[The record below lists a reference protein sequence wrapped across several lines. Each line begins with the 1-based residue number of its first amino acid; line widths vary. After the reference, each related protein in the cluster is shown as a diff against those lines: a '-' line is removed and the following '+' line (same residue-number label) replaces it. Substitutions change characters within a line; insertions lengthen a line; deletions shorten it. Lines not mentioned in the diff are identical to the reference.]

1 MHLPTIQLTSQ
12 VSMLLSKGALRLQ
25 PGQWVAGEKGIGR
38 YLRTDHR
45 TGTTY
50 VSWVR
55 PGDDWT
61 TQSQRFHRAHEGVCR
76 QVCLALRGAEAG
88 APAAT
93 GAMSLLPRLFPDGR
107 GQRVIRPRPCNAPVR
122 ADDAQGHADFF
133 VGHGLGV

>member
-1 MHLPTIQLTSQ
+1 
-12 VSMLLSKGALRLQ
+12 MLLSKGALRLQ

-61 TQSQRFHRAHEGVCR
+61 TQSQRFHRAMCEGVCR

-88 APAAT
+88 APAA
-93 GAMSLLPRLFPDGR
+93 SVRFPLPRKRKP
-107 GQRVIRPRPCNAPVR
+107 VIRRDLVTLLVG
-122 ADDAQGHADFF
+122 DDAQGHADFSS
-133 VGHGLGV
+133 VMALGYEAT

>member
-1 MHLPTIQLTSQ
+1 MRFLPTIQLTSQ
-12 VSMLLSKGALRLQ
+12 VSMLLSKEALQLQ

-61 TQSQRFHRAHEGVCR
+61 TQSQRFHRACMKGYVGKYASRYEGLKPARPGDRSSRFSSRVEEN
-76 QVCLALRGAEAG
+76 RGHS
-88 APAAT
+88 AAT
-93 GAMSLLPRLFPDGR
+93 L
-107 GQRVIRPRPCNAPVR
+107 
-122 ADDAQGHADFF
+122 
-133 VGHGLGV
+133 

>member
-1 MHLPTIQLTSQ
+1 MQYLPTIQLTSQ
-12 VSMLLSKGALRLQ
+12 VSMLLSKGGLNLQ

-61 TQSQRFHRAHEGVCR
+61 TQSQRFHRACVKGYVGKYASRYEGLKPAR
-76 QVCLALRGAEAG
+76 LGGRRLGSRSPPPSSNIEEGG
-88 APAAT
+88 GYSAAT
-93 GAMSLLPRLFPDGR
+93 S
-107 GQRVIRPRPCNAPVR
+107 
-122 ADDAQGHADFF
+122 
-133 VGHGLGV
+133 

>member
-1 MHLPTIQLTSQ
+1 
-12 VSMLLSKGALRLQ
+12 MLLSKGALRLQ

-61 TQSQRFHRAHEGVCR
+61 TQSQRFHRACMKGYVGKYASRYEG
-76 QVCLALRGAEAG
+76 LK
-88 APAAT
+88 PARLGGRRLGQPDA
-93 GAMSLLPRLFPDGR
+93 AAVRPCPLPRWKR
-107 GQRVIRPRPCNAPVR
+107 AEVIRRPT
-122 ADDAQGHADFF
+122 
-133 VGHGLGV
+133 L

>member
-1 MHLPTIQLTSQ
+1 
-12 VSMLLSKGALRLQ
+12 MLLSKGALHLQ

-61 TQSQRFHRAHEGVCR
+61 TQSQRFHRACVKGYVGKYASRYEGLKPAR
-76 QVCLALRGAEAG
+76 PKGRRLRDPLPSSNMEEEARSFG
-88 APAAT
+88 GDLVT
-93 GAMSLLPRLFPDGR
+93 LLMGR
-107 GQRVIRPRPCNAPVR
+107 
-122 ADDAQGHADFF
+122 DDAQGHADFL

>member
-1 MHLPTIQLTSQ
+1 MQYLPTIQLTSQ
-12 VSMLLSKGALRLQ
+12 VSILLSKGALHLQ

-61 TQSQRFHRAHEGVCR
+61 TQSQRFHRACMKGYVGKYASRYEGLKPAR
-76 QVCLALRGAEAG
+76 PKGRHLRDRSPSSHMEEEASHS
-88 APAAT
+88 AAT
-93 GAMSLLPRLFPDGR
+93 L
-107 GQRVIRPRPCNAPVR
+107 
-122 ADDAQGHADFF
+122 
-133 VGHGLGV
+133 

>member
-1 MHLPTIQLTSQ
+1 MRFLPTIQLTSQ
-12 VSMLLSKGALRLQ
+12 VSMLLSKGALSLQ

-61 TQSQRFHRAHEGVCR
+61 TAVPTVPSCLCEGVCR
-76 QVCLALRGAEAG
+76 QIRLAL
-88 APAAT
+88 
-93 GAMSLLPRLFPDGR
+93 
-107 GQRVIRPRPCNAPVR
+107 
-122 ADDAQGHADFF
+122 
-133 VGHGLGV
+133 

>member
-1 MHLPTIQLTSQ
+1 MQYLPTIQLTSQ
-12 VSMLLSKGALRLQ
+12 VSMLLSKGALHLQ

-61 TQSQRFHRAHEGVCR
+61 TQSQRFHRACMKGYVGKYASRYEGLKPAR
-76 QVCLALRGAEAG
+76 PKGRRLRDRSPSSHMEEEASHS
-88 APAAT
+88 AAT
-93 GAMSLLPRLFPDGR
+93 L
-107 GQRVIRPRPCNAPVR
+107 
-122 ADDAQGHADFF
+122 
-133 VGHGLGV
+133 